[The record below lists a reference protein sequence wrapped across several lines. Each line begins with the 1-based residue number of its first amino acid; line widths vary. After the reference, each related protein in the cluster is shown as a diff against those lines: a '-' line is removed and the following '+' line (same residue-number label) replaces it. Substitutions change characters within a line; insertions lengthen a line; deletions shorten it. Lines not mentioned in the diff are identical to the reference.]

1 MLIPRDF
8 FARPSVEVAPDLL
21 GCVLEHETADG
32 LVAVELT
39 EVEAYAGRSDPASHA
54 YRGKTQRNAVMFGPP
69 GHAYV
74 YFTYGMHF
82 CVNMVCLGE
91 EGSAS
96 AVLLRAGAIIAG
108 EDLARAR
115 RTRGPVPEGR
125 ARIAPRDLARGP
137 ARLCQAL
144 GIDRSLDGADVCVAG
159 SPLRMLRRGG
169 QPGPFGCASPGGRNP
184 DPPWNPPQDCH
195 RTPGRGEQRRRDP
208 LAVLVRRGPDRLGV
222 PGACAPATQTGY
234 PLTARWWHHAGV
246 DDIIDELSWR
256 GLIAVSTD
264 LDELRL
270 ALKSGRVTLYGGFDP
285 TAPGLHIG
293 NLVLLVTM
301 RRLQLAGHRPIGL
314 VGGATG
320 LIGDPSGKSAER
332 VLNPAELVAE
342 WVERIRGEVSRFL
355 DFDAGESSALIVSN
369 LDWTA
374 PMHVLDFLRDI
385 GKHFSVNRML
395 DRESVKARLEAGGI
409 SYTEFSYQLLQAMD
423 YLELYRRYGCTLQ
436 LGGSDQWGNLVAGVG
451 LIRSVESASVHALAT
466 PLITKPDGT
475 KYGKTEGGAIW
486 LSADL
491 MSPYAFYQF
500 WLNVSDAEVPN
511 LLRVFSFK
519 SREEIDQ
526 LVRES
531 TERPAARIGQRA
543 LAEEVTTLVH
553 GAEETQRAIAASR
566 ALFGQGSLT
575 DLDERTL
582 AAVAAE
588 VRAAEIPGDGGLPP
602 VANLMVAAGVA
613 PTVSAARRTIAEGG
627 AYLNN
632 QKVTDEKAVPGAD
645 DLLHGRYLILRRGK
659 RTVGAVEVYSR
670 GQVVGYRTRRPISP
684 SA

>member
-1 MLIPRDF
+1 M
-8 FARPSVEVAPDLL
+8 
-21 GCVLEHETADG
+21 
-32 LVAVELT
+32 
-39 EVEAYAGRSDPASHA
+39 
-54 YRGKTQRNAVMFGPP
+54 
-69 GHAYV
+69 
-74 YFTYGMHF
+74 
-82 CVNMVCLGE
+82 
-91 EGSAS
+91 
-96 AVLLRAGAIIAG
+96 
-108 EDLARAR
+108 
-115 RTRGPVPEGR
+115 
-125 ARIAPRDLARGP
+125 
-137 ARLCQAL
+137 
-144 GIDRSLDGADVCVAG
+144 
-159 SPLRMLRRGG
+159 
-169 QPGPFGCASPGGRNP
+169 
-184 DPPWNPPQDCH
+184 
-195 RTPGRGEQRRRDP
+195 
-208 LAVLVRRGPDRLGV
+208 
-222 PGACAPATQTGY
+222 
-234 PLTARWWHHAGV
+234 

-264 LDELRL
+264 IDELRA
-270 ALKSGRVTLYGGFDP
+270 ALNSGRVTVYCGFDP

-293 NLVLLVTM
+293 NLVQLLTL

-332 VLNPAELVAE
+332 VLNPAEVVAG
-342 WVERIRGEVSRFL
+342 WVDGIRGEVSRFL
-355 DFDAGESSALIVSN
+355 DFDTGETSALVVSN

-374 PMHVLDFLRDI
+374 PMTALEFLRDI

-395 DRESVKARLEAGGI
+395 DRESVRARLEAGGI

-423 YLELYRRYGCTLQ
+423 FLELYRRYGCTLQ

-491 MSPYAFYQF
+491 MPPYAFYQF
-500 WLNVSDAEVPN
+500 WLNVSDAEVPG

-519 SREEIDQ
+519 TREEIDE
-526 LVRES
+526 LARES

-553 GAEETQRAIAASR
+553 GADEAGRAIAASR

-588 VRAAEIPGDGGLPP
+588 VRAAQVPRNGGLPP
-602 VANLMVAAGVA
+602 VANMMAAAGVA
-613 PTVSAARRTIAEGG
+613 PTVSAARRAIAGGG

-632 QKVTDEKAVPGAD
+632 QKVTDEKAVPGAE

-659 RTVGAVEVYSR
+659 RTVGAVEVVPA
-670 GQVVGYRTRRPISP
+670 G
-684 SA
+684 

>member
-1 MLIPRDF
+1 
-8 FARPSVEVAPDLL
+8 
-21 GCVLEHETADG
+21 
-32 LVAVELT
+32 
-39 EVEAYAGRSDPASHA
+39 
-54 YRGKTQRNAVMFGPP
+54 
-69 GHAYV
+69 
-74 YFTYGMHF
+74 
-82 CVNMVCLGE
+82 
-91 EGSAS
+91 
-96 AVLLRAGAIIAG
+96 
-108 EDLARAR
+108 
-115 RTRGPVPEGR
+115 
-125 ARIAPRDLARGP
+125 
-137 ARLCQAL
+137 
-144 GIDRSLDGADVCVAG
+144 
-159 SPLRMLRRGG
+159 
-169 QPGPFGCASPGGRNP
+169 
-184 DPPWNPPQDCH
+184 
-195 RTPGRGEQRRRDP
+195 
-208 LAVLVRRGPDRLGV
+208 
-222 PGACAPATQTGY
+222 
-234 PLTARWWHHAGV
+234 V

-256 GLIAVSTD
+256 GLIAVNTD

-270 ALKSGRVTLYGGFDP
+270 ALKSGRVTIYCGFDP

-293 NLVLLVTM
+293 NMVQLLTL

-332 VLNPAELVAE
+332 VLNPTEVVAG

-369 LDWTA
+369 LDWTG
-374 PMHVLDFLRDI
+374 PLHVLDFLRDI

-423 YLELYRRYGCTLQ
+423 FLELYRRYGCVAQ

-451 LIRSVESASVHALAT
+451 LIRSVEGASVHALAT

-491 MSPYAFYQF
+491 MPPYAFYQF
-500 WLNVSDAEVPN
+500 WLNVTDAEVPN

-519 SREEIDQ
+519 SREEIEQ
-526 LVRES
+526 LVLQS
-531 TERPAARIGQRA
+531 AERPAARIGQRA

-553 GAEETQRAIAASR
+553 GAEETRRAIAASR

-582 AAVAAE
+582 AAAVAE
-588 VRAAEIPGDGGLPP
+588 LRPHQLPSHGGAVSTTVGVLPP
-602 VANLMVAAGVA
+602 VANLMAAAGTV
-613 PTVSAARRTIAEGG
+613 PTVSAARRAIAGGG

-632 QKVTDEKAVPGAD
+632 QKVTDEKAVPGPE
-645 DLLHGRYLILRRGK
+645 DLLYGRYLILRRGK
-659 RTVGAVEVYSR
+659 RTVGAVEVI
-670 GQVVGYRTRRPISP
+670 PEDK
-684 SA
+684 

>member
-1 MLIPRDF
+1 
-8 FARPSVEVAPDLL
+8 
-21 GCVLEHETADG
+21 
-32 LVAVELT
+32 
-39 EVEAYAGRSDPASHA
+39 
-54 YRGKTQRNAVMFGPP
+54 
-69 GHAYV
+69 
-74 YFTYGMHF
+74 
-82 CVNMVCLGE
+82 
-91 EGSAS
+91 
-96 AVLLRAGAIIAG
+96 
-108 EDLARAR
+108 
-115 RTRGPVPEGR
+115 
-125 ARIAPRDLARGP
+125 
-137 ARLCQAL
+137 
-144 GIDRSLDGADVCVAG
+144 
-159 SPLRMLRRGG
+159 
-169 QPGPFGCASPGGRNP
+169 
-184 DPPWNPPQDCH
+184 
-195 RTPGRGEQRRRDP
+195 
-208 LAVLVRRGPDRLGV
+208 
-222 PGACAPATQTGY
+222 
-234 PLTARWWHHAGV
+234 V

-264 LDELRL
+264 IDELRA
-270 ALKSGRVTLYGGFDP
+270 ALNSGRVTVYCGFDP

-293 NLVLLVTM
+293 NLVQLLTL

-332 VLNPAELVAE
+332 VLNPAEVVAG
-342 WVERIRGEVSRFL
+342 WVDGIRGEVSRFL
-355 DFDAGESSALIVSN
+355 DFDAGETSALVVSN

-374 PMHVLDFLRDI
+374 PMTALEFLRDI

-395 DRESVKARLEAGGI
+395 DRESVRARLEAGGI

-423 YLELYRRYGCTLQ
+423 FLELYRRYGCTLQ

-491 MSPYAFYQF
+491 MPPYAFYQF
-500 WLNVSDAEVPN
+500 WLNVSDAEVPG

-519 SREEIDQ
+519 TREEIAE

-553 GAEETQRAIAASR
+553 GADETGRAIAASR

-588 VRAAEIPGDGGLPP
+588 VRAAQVPRNGGLPP
-602 VANLMVAAGVA
+602 VANMMAAAGVA
-613 PTVSAARRTIAEGG
+613 PTVSAARRAIAGGG

-632 QKVTDEKAVPGAD
+632 QKVTDEKAVPGAE

-659 RTVGAVEVYSR
+659 RTVGAVEVVPA
-670 GQVVGYRTRRPISP
+670 G
-684 SA
+684 